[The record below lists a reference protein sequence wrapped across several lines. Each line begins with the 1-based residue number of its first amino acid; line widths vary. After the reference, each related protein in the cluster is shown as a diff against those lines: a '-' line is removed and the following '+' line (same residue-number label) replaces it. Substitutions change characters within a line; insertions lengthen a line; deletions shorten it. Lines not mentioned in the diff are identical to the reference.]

1 MTVSQAEAI
10 VNVVAR
16 SGDELATKAA
26 LAALRADPRADLAP
40 LERRTMLRIVT
51 IAATANGIQLA
62 ALRYLPP
69 AA

>member
-1 MTVSQAEAI
+1 MTVGQAEAI

-26 LAALRADPRADLAP
+26 LAALRADLRADLAQ
-40 LERRTMLRIVT
+40 LEQRTTLRIVT
-51 IAATANGIQLA
+51 IAATANGILFA

-69 AA
+69 AT